1 MTRFAKVK
9 KISDVEI
16 AKPSEEDLYAY
27 KDDFGPIEEFANE
40 HPLNTKHYKNK
51 MQTKNDVTSYCFL
64 GDLMFSGYG
73 DGLIC
78 CWDIGQV
85 PQTEEDSH
93 PMVPLLGHTNKINQ
107 IEASEELKVIF
118 TASDDCTLR

>member
-1 MTRFAKVK
+1 MHIPENWDDQGLISCSADHIIRVTRFAKVK

-27 KDDFGPIEEFANE
+27 KDDFGPMEEFAKE

-78 CWDIGQV
+78 CWDIG
-85 PQTEEDSH
+85 
-93 PMVPLLGHTNKINQ
+93 
-107 IEASEELKVIF
+107 
-118 TASDDCTLR
+118 